1 MGKEP
6 AVEDTKNS
14 VWESRITNGRYR
26 LFILGGVALLGLLIT
41 PFLAPAIENLLICIG
56 KACSYFELCNKFFPE
71 SNSFFGNLDNGEGYN
86 RFRVNLSLLV
96 MSLPVLLALWW
107 FRTHDTREQIKKA
120 EQQIDASIESRETST
135 RDSQLS
141 TGLQLIADTDVAARC
156 IGLIQLVLVRS
167 RCQELEEKLRKQ
179 LEDQI
184 DASTQNLTL
193 YRKGKDDSEEVIKL
207 SGAMLQ
213 NLNLK
218 GAIMKKAQLLEADL
232 RGANLVGA
240 DLREANLMGADL
252 RGAHLDGANLEA
264 AHLEGAHLED
274 AILEGAN
281 LTKAQLLGAKLT
293 RANLER
299 ATLIEAHLH
308 VAPLQIT
315 DLEGANLKGA
325 RLDDAY
331 LMGTVLI
338 GADLT
343 KSNVP
348 LLPSLAWL
356 DSEMI
361 KHLISTDSGGA
372 NLGINATL
380 LEGADLRGATYDS
393 QIGLPPYPKFD
404 PEARGMI
411 KVD

>member
-6 AVEDTKNS
+6 AVENTKNS
-14 VWESRITNGRYR
+14 VLESRITNGWYR

-56 KACSYFELCNKFFPE
+56 KACSYFELCNKVFPE

-107 FRTHDTREQIKKA
+107 FRTHDTREQIDKA
-120 EQQIDASIESRETST
+120 EQQIDASLESREAST

-156 IGLIQLVLVRS
+156 IGLVQLALVRS
-167 RCQELEEKLRKQ
+167 KYQELEN
-179 LEDQI
+179 QI

-193 YRKGKDDSEEVIKL
+193 YRKGKDDLEEVIKL

-252 RGAHLDGANLEA
+252 RGAHLDGANLED

-281 LTKAQLLGAKLT
+281 LTKAQLMGAKLT

-299 ATLIEAHLH
+299 ATLIRAHLE
-308 VAPLQIT
+308 VVPLQIT
-315 DLEGANLKGA
+315 DLGGANLKGA
-325 RLDDAY
+325 RLDDAN
-331 LMGTVLI
+331 LMGTVLR
-338 GADLT
+338 GVDLT
-343 KSNVP
+343 KSDVP
-348 LLPSLAWL
+348 LLPSLVWL
-356 DSEMI
+356 AHEMVD
-361 KHLISTDSGGA
+361 HLISTDSGGA
-372 NLGINATL
+372 NLGINAML

-393 QIGLPPYPKFD
+393 QIGLPPYPEFD